1 MEGEGKGQPNRN
13 AKVGLFGCAEWRG
26 RGAAEFG
33 DFEQRVCKRCS
44 GSPRSGSQII
54 PAIIFICL
62 FTIFLFFI

>member
-1 MEGEGKGQPNRN
+1 MEGEEKGNRIGI

-62 FTIFLFFI
+62 FYDFPLS